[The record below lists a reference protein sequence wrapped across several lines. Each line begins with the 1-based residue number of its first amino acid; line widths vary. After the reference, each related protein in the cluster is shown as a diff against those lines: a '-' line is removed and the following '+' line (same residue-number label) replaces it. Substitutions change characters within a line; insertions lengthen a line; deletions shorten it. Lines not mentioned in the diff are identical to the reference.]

1 VSGQPIRVLV
11 VENHEDDA
19 ELMVEQLRKQGFE
32 PEWQRVER
40 ADDMRQA
47 LEKRP
52 WDIVLSDYVMP
63 RFSGADALIVLK
75 ETGLDLPFIIVS
87 GSIGEEVAVQAMK
100 MGAQD
105 FFRKDRMTLLPAAVQ
120 RELKEAEVR
129 RERSRAVTALHESES
144 ERALVL
150 NSIKDYAIFTID
162 LAARIQSW
170 NPGVE
175 RVKGYRADEFIGMP
189 FSRLFPP
196 EEVASGQPQE
206 EMRQARTQ
214 GRYEGEGWR
223 LRKDGSR
230 FWAEVSLTPMLSP
243 RGELRGYTKV
253 TRDISEKKRLIEELR
268 SAVRLRDQF
277 LSIAAH
283 ELRTPLTS
291 LKLQL
296 QSLAPLVE
304 RVAAPASE
312 PERMTGKLAAIARQV
327 DRLARLIES
336 LLDVSQ
342 LSSGQLEL
350 RRERLELV
358 ELVREVASRME
369 VSRAMSGCTLNI
381 EGPRPV
387 GGLFDRL
394 RLEGVITNLLDNAFK
409 FGARK
414 PVDVTVEARE
424 GNAVLTVR
432 DQGIGISEDDQARIF
447 QRFVRAVPET
457 NYGGFGLGLWSV
469 RQVVEAH
476 GGRIQVKSQVG
487 QGAAFVVTLPSSP
500 G

>member
-1 VSGQPIRVLV
+1 MSGQPIRVLV

-19 ELMVEQLRKQGFE
+19 ELMVEQLRKEGFE

-63 RFSGADALIVLK
+63 RFSGADALNVLK

-150 NSIKDYAIFTID
+150 NSIKDYAIYTMD
-162 LAARIQSW
+162 LDARIQTW

-175 RVKGYRADEFIGMP
+175 RVKGYRADEFIGMH
-189 FSRLFPP
+189 FSRLFLP
-196 EEVASGQPQE
+196 EDVARGLPEE

-223 LRKDGSR
+223 LRKDGSH

-253 TRDISEKKRLIEELR
+253 TRDISEQKRLIEELR

-291 LKLQL
+291 VKLHL
-296 QSLAPLVE
+296 QSLAPLVARGASSTPDAE
-304 RVAAPASE
+304 RV
-312 PERMTGKLAAIARQV
+312 TGKLAAITRQV

-336 LLDVSQ
+336 LLEESQ
-342 LSSGQLEL
+342 LSSVQMVL
-350 RRERLELV
+350 RREQLDLV
-358 ELVREVASRME
+358 ELVRELASRME
-369 VSRAMSGCTLNI
+369 VSRMMFGCALNI

-387 GGLFDRL
+387 MGQFDRL
-394 RLEGVITNLLDNAFK
+394 RLESVLINLLDNACK
-409 FGARK
+409 FGAGK
-414 PVDVTVEARE
+414 PVDIIVEARE
-424 GNAVLTVR
+424 GTAVLTIR
-432 DQGIGISEDDQARIF
+432 DQGIGISEEDQSRIF
-447 QRFVRAVPET
+447 QRFYRAVSEM
-457 NYGGFGLGLWSV
+457 NYGGFGVGLWVV

-476 GGRIQVKSQVG
+476 GGRIEVRSRLE
-487 QGAAFVVTLPSSP
+487 QGTTFIITLPL
-500 G
+500 GT